1 MMHSNQIQSQKG
13 PTVKSKRGHRHG
25 KGQHPKLVITFNGP
39 QMASINLSPLGRLGR
54 FRIATLGSMAVRQGY
69 L

>member
-1 MMHSNQIQSQKG
+1 
-13 PTVKSKRGHRHG
+13 VKSKRGHRHG
-25 KGQHPKLVITFNGP
+25 KGPAPEVGDYVKNGP

-54 FRIATLGSMAVRQGY
+54 FRTATLGSMAVKQGY